1 MTGYVA
7 LINILEGKGSSDTTE
22 ANRLSC
28 SLLDVF
34 GPELHKSVK
43 PSELLPHLVS
53 TKCLRY
59 VDDDEHFIRLL
70 VHNQGSILSKISGN
84 PDGLPR

>member
-1 MTGYVA
+1 MFVLTDYVA
-7 LINILEGKGSSDTTE
+7 LANRLEGKGSSDTTE
-22 ANRLSC
+22 ANRLSR

-34 GPELHKSVK
+34 GPELQKSVK

-53 TKCLRY
+53 TRCLRC

-70 VHNQGSILSKISGN
+70 VHLYYNSS
-84 PDGLPR
+84 